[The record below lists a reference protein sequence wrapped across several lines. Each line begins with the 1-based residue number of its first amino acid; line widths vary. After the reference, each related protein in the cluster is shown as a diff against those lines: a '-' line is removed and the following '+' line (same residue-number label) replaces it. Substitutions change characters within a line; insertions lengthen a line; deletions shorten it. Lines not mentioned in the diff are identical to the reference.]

1 MKDTQ
6 ALSQQ
11 QVSQTL
17 MYFEEFSN
25 ALNSVGINPYMAN
38 LRNKYFT
45 PDLINQVLKSIN
57 NNPQK
62 PNSAEDINK
71 ALTNANTSER
81 ILRNYATY
89 FEINNVFYKR
99 LINMNANLLAWNLT
113 FDCINIE
120 KESEFKS
127 KEFKADLKIVDDFC
141 SRFDIKKDFRVIV
154 NQILRK

>member
-1 MKDTQ
+1 MENTQ

-11 QVSQTL
+11 EVNQTL

-45 PDLINQVLKSIN
+45 PDLINQALKSIN

-62 PNSAEDINK
+62 PNSAEDINN
-71 ALTNANTSER
+71 ALSNANASER

-99 LINMNANLLAWNLT
+99 LINMNANL
-113 FDCINIE
+113 
-120 KESEFKS
+120 
-127 KEFKADLKIVDDFC
+127 
-141 SRFDIKKDFRVIV
+141 
-154 NQILRK
+154 